1 MKPEINLPPNLFSE
15 AFPFHFAL
23 GADSSVIQAGEVLQR
38 LIPNILGCHLND
50 VFQIQRP
57 QIEPDF
63 AAICH
68 QSHRLFL
75 LKSRHNDMVL
85 KGQMMHLDEQDV
97 LLFLGAPIITDI
109 SYLKKIGI
117 KLKDFATYDPAADYL
132 FLLQTKS
139 NLMEELTAQQ
149 TKLKETLQEK
159 EKMAN
164 LAEARAIDIEKA
176 LENLKDIQT
185 QLVQTEKMSALGNLV
200 AGVAHEIN
208 NPVGCILGNVGATEN
223 YISELLRLLDL
234 YAAEMPNP
242 SAELEEEL
250 EDVDLDYV
258 RQDLPKL
265 IRAMKD
271 SGDRIKSISKSL
283 RTFSR
288 ADTETKQPFDLKAGI
303 ESTILILRHRLK
315 ANEKRS
321 AIEVLTNYGNLS
333 EINCFPGQLNQ
344 VFMNILANAIDALD
358 EASHHR
364 SLGELKEHPNRI
376 TICTALAEQQVKIT
390 ISDNGTGIP
399 EHIKA
404 KVFDHLF
411 TTKGVG
417 QGTGLGLAIAQQI
430 IVEKHGGSLSVQ
442 SEMGQGTEFCIQLP
456 L

>member
-1 MKPEINLPPNLFSE
+1 MQPEIGLTPQLFSE

-23 GADSSVIQAGEVLQR
+23 GADCYVIQAGKVLQR
-38 LIPNILGCHLND
+38 LIPNMIGCHLDD

-57 QIEPDF
+57 QIDSDF
-63 AAICH
+63 DAICY
-68 QSHRLFL
+68 QSRHLFIL
-75 LKSRHNDMVL
+75 QSRHNDMAL
-85 KGQMMHLDEQDV
+85 KGQMMRLDKQDV
-97 LLFLGAPIITDI
+97 LLFLGAPIVTDI
-109 SYLKKIGI
+109 SHLKKIGI

-164 LAEARAIDIEKA
+164 LAEARAVDIEKA

-208 NPVGCILGNVGATEN
+208 NPVGCILGNVGATRT
-223 YISELLRLLDL
+223 YISELLGLLDF
-234 YAAEMPNP
+234 YAKELPNP
-242 SAELEEEL
+242 SVQLEEEL
-250 EDVDLDYV
+250 EAVDLDYI

-265 IRAMKD
+265 INAMKE

-288 ADTETKQPFDLKAGI
+288 ADTETQQPFDLKEGI

-315 ANEKRS
+315 ANEQRP
-321 AIEVLTNYGNLS
+321 AIEVTTDYGD
-333 EINCFPGQLNQ
+333 IPAVNCFPGQLNQ

-358 EASHHR
+358 ESSQQHSFAK
-364 SLGELKEHPNRI
+364 LKEYPNRI
-376 TICTALAEQQVKIT
+376 TIRTTLENQRVKIA
-390 ISDNGTGIP
+390 ISDNGPGIS
-399 EHIKA
+399 ETVKA
-404 KVFDHLF
+404 KIFDHLF
-411 TTKGVG
+411 TTKTVG
-417 QGTGLGLAIAQQI
+417 KGTGLGLAIAQQI
-430 IVEKHGGSLSVQ
+430 VVEKHGGSLTVR
-442 SEMGQGTEFCIQLP
+442 SELGQGTEFCIQLP